1 MSESPMNTNP
11 FATRRTHCFSWL
23 PALALF
29 LAAGTAWAQPSL
41 TLQFASPATNSAPG
55 ADFNGFVDFAPE
67 GATLSASVLSG
78 SDIVPNGN
86 VTIFLIDTN
95 TIEVNLEPLTNKSGS
110 VTIELQAVASGQ
122 TSTVPFT
129 VVFRPY
135 PPFIPVIG
143 TRTIP
148 EDGSTNI
155 AFTVIDGDTPQGDLT
170 FSATSSNTALIDP
183 GGYAFTGTPGNF
195 SILITPNANI
205 NGTSTMTIAVSD
217 GIFTNTRSFN
227 VVVTP
232 QPDVSTISGMV
243 NRAFNDNAGVT
254 NILSGIA
261 VADVDHNMPV
271 AENLVATVTLSS
283 DQFAV
288 FANGGTTFGRTGV
301 PATVT
306 TSLANL
312 GVLPLPYR
320 GQPGA
325 VNNLSATVRVRGQ
338 TDNLTVTNTINLA
351 ITVINTPP
359 TFGVTVNPTSVV
371 EGVTIQPFSLLF
383 LTDLDIGDESFTFA
397 VDVLNS
403 NQANLVSF
411 QPVNTLADNAPG
423 IAANLPNLSLV
434 ASAGVMT
441 NPTEVIPLRFT
452 VTDSFGGTAI
462 ETGTITLVQ
471 AKNPP
476 QINGIPVQ
484 TVNKSDA
491 DPSFLLFPTGF
502 VLDPDEGGNQN
513 VRAVI
518 TQSNPQL
525 GTISSTNI
533 AFTTPAQLSQAI
545 RNLLFTPTPGALP
558 VGQFAETVITL
569 TVFDTASQFAQNS
582 SLKIRI
588 NSVNKA
594 PQILNVLSPADQ
606 PLLLNPAPVLKPFTG
621 IGLSSDDT
629 NNILFT
635 VSIDNVAKGAITNLG
650 GFTQSSPGVYQM
662 SGQPAAIVTSLTNI
676 SYILN
681 PSFLFPVDDP
691 GGTTFT
697 LTARDFALL
706 TSTRSLYIQVQNEPR
721 NHLVVRAQADGLPG
735 SLNYALANL
744 SNNDVIT
751 FALPSY
757 PATIRL
763 PGSAA
768 TVINRN
774 VTLKGPG
781 ANLLT
786 ISGDGNGDLVPD
798 RQLFRIRSRVTFEGL
813 TFARGTASFGGAFLV
828 ESNGFLI
835 LHQCSVVDSVAS
847 QYGGAIDVDGGQLTL
862 DGCYI
867 ARNSVN
873 ADTGMSG
880 AGVSVYSDKEIT
892 IVNTTFAGNQQLNP
906 DGDGGSALVV
916 QNLTPSTPM
925 SAFVTHATFVGNTD
939 ASDTASAALSVD
951 FGTRI
956 RPLNSVFNDLSGR
969 NIDVAGAGEF
979 VSRGGNT
986 CDDSTL
992 TLNLQQGQSG
1002 DVFLLNHP
1010 TDVTGTDA
1018 QLAPINAAGDPTP
1031 FAEPLPGS
1039 PVIGIGQPAG
1049 VPLDQRGILR
1059 QGLADAGAVE
1069 HNAFGRLVINELQT
1083 DSNTVDFVEIF
1094 VRRDSSPID
1103 LGPYSLFVDGV
1114 KVHDFANSTIV
1125 GTNNLFSFGASAS
1138 TTINPGFGMVVAFTT
1153 NPIALTSAINPTPVV
1168 RPSIPA
1174 AATGLDSRG
1183 VISIGIAG
1191 AQPIA
1196 SRSYLGVYLSP
1207 VTGTNV
1213 LPTTGNSLTLAPQYR
1228 GFAFVPHSY
1237 VLPGPF
1243 DGADTSLNLALNP
1256 SSPGAGSD
1264 GTPFGQDNAEPLAA
1278 ADVFTVSEDDLSELD
1293 VIANDFDG
1301 DGNDRLVIVDVSTA
1315 TAPATGD
1322 AATTLS
1328 AYGAD
1333 VAVDPATLPLR
1344 GARLTYDP
1352 RATAALQTLPVG
1364 VEAIDAVFYE
1374 AIDIGSAPV
1383 ESFTDGGAGTT
1394 LIASTNHRLTNN
1406 AVVTLSGSS
1415 TVDYQGTFAVTVTSE
1430 DAFTIPVT
1438 FAGSPFLN
1446 GQWESAEPR
1455 APTARSEASVTI
1467 RVTGINDPPV
1477 AADDTVT
1484 NVTERSLARLMVR
1497 PELAGSAIAFPG
1509 DPVPAPSSLLNQQ
1522 ILANDDDID
1531 SDDDWTSLRAVAVFG
1546 SVNPIVG
1553 YTGTPGQTPV
1563 VVSSTGHGLADGT
1576 TVVIANYQGHPSY
1589 NGTHVAT
1596 VLDANTFSIPVF
1608 FVDNHPA
1615 KGVWVVISEETRY
1628 DAVTDVGA
1636 EVTLVLRANA
1646 QEDHL
1651 LYDARTSAFLQGL
1664 AEGEFHTNR
1673 FFYAVED
1680 THGALGIGAIDVIVA
1695 GVNNTPTPG
1704 VDPGSLGQLGPI
1716 VGTNGLAG
1724 LLGSGLDLM
1733 YTLPPTTSSNR
1744 VNLHVLDESNLLPG
1758 TLVLADMFATDE
1770 DTTLLIAAADL
1781 LANDGDVDRTD
1792 ILNVIGVQSTSR
1804 LGASVS
1810 LNAGLLTYVPSV
1822 STTLQA
1828 LVRDELVIDS
1838 FNAVVTDGFTGG
1850 TVTSLV
1856 AVLVT
1861 GRNDTPVANPVFHT
1875 TDEDTVFAFDPRTND
1890 VDKDINFSEPDDRIT
1905 ILPLTNQPNP
1915 GLALVSMNAT
1925 QVVHDAP
1932 ASQLLNQLADWQ
1944 SFTNRFPYT
1953 ITDNSFLFAVDDD
1966 FHVPAGSVGIVLDP
1980 LANDRDFTDA
1990 TGTPVIASAGPSW
2003 QGGAVIV
2010 ASNGLSITYSSPP
2023 GFVGDDY
2030 FRYILVNSAGDTDEG
2045 RVLVRSTV
2053 PPVNGVLDAAPD
2065 AFAVAAGE
2073 SVTLDVLANDN
2084 MLPASGAGLT
2094 IAALVSSSQPGQPVL
2109 TNNSFRYTATNG
2121 LAPLTFRYR
2130 VNGGG
2135 TSSAEVDVTV
2145 DVIERRGTLRVQDD
2159 ALSVI
2164 AGSFDNEL
2172 DVLANEGLVTEVVTN
2187 LRIAAI
2193 TAPALHGT
2201 ATTNAAATRLV
2212 YTPAPGFTG
2221 LDTVE
2226 YLVTDRIG
2234 GTGTGRTTIA
2244 VGRIDTVPDFYK
2256 IAASTGSPS
2265 FVLTVLQND
2274 RTMPLSPTSLV
2285 LQSVAPIGTPGIG
2298 TLSVHP
2304 SGGFLVFVPSNTIGQ
2319 AEFTYVVADGG
2330 TPARTATGRVTI
2342 ATVPSGIYANPD
2354 QYAVLGGGVS
2364 YTLAVLTNDVSWP
2377 NVNKTYSLLSVGTG
2391 PNAPNQGGTVVINGN
2406 VLEYTPAPGF
2416 FGEESFTY
2424 SMTDATLTDVAQVTV
2439 SVRRG
2444 DLNAN
2449 DDAFAVY
2456 YEVPAGTNVA
2466 KAFTLPVL
2474 FNDRIQPAFDQLLS
2488 VVALGAGTNT
2498 PNLGGSV
2505 TIAGD
2510 GQSLVYRPLNAPAGS
2525 YVEQFTYEIS
2535 DGTDR
2540 RAQGT
2545 VRVRVENRA
2554 SNLVAYTQDD
2564 AFAVARSSIN
2574 NVLPVRNNDFI
2585 LPGTAAG
2592 WLITSVSAPVNGG
2605 TAVIQGGII
2614 RYTPPA
2620 GLVGEDRFTYSVNDG
2635 LGGTGNAEVRVKI
2648 GALPTLPDH
2657 AVALSGTTSNRIDVA
2672 RNDVLTPA
2680 YNGEYVLASVF
2691 GATAGG
2697 VIAVAGTTEVS
2708 YTPAPAYIGPYP
2720 YVETFRYR
2728 MVDDTGGLVTGLVSV
2743 TVHDANSD
2751 NATNLITLLVLG
2763 VNDEPEID
2771 NPAIPRAITDKESVS
2786 PLTSVL
2792 FTEVDEQTVERV
2804 DVTVALDDAAKGFL
2818 RNLGDFQLVAPGLY
2832 ALTNVT
2838 AATASAQIGNLVFEP
2853 VENRI
2858 TVPTSEDTR
2867 LIITITDNKSAPVVD
2882 TNTLITVT
2890 AVNDPPV
2897 IEGTRLGQTLYDR
2910 AQVNLFSG
2918 VTITEVDDLALQPLV
2933 ITITLSNRVNGVLTN
2948 VGPFTV
2954 VTTGVYRASN
2964 LTAVA
2969 ATEALR
2975 DLRFALGTNRVP
2987 VGGSLV
2993 TFFELVADDAFTV
3006 PPVTDPDTSVIAYNA
3021 FEGSLRPT
3029 DPGLQGSYGLAVDTI
3044 IDESVVGALNA
3055 TNAGPSSGA
3064 VLVYRR
3070 QPGPTNTWTQF
3081 QVLQP
3086 LTVETNDRFGRSVAI
3101 EGDLLAAGAIND
3113 ETGGVEVGSAY
3124 LFGRDLGGSN
3134 LWGQITRI
3142 FPTGIT
3148 SAVRFGFST
3157 DLSGD
3162 LLAVGAIDAAAT
3174 GTNRVGGVF
3183 LFERDAGGSN
3193 AWGEIARLF
3202 PSGLGTTNADFG
3214 WSVTLSGDRLA
3225 VGAPRTDVNP
3235 ATTNREGAVYVYER
3249 HQGGTNAWG
3258 LVQRLTAV
3266 QTNLSFEF
3274 GWDVA
3279 MDDAL
3284 LIVGAPSMTAGTTTN
3299 GGVVHVYEFDA
3310 ATNLWREI
3318 RRLDRRTDN
3327 ERRFGSGVD
3336 IKDGYLLVGAPHN
3349 NGPQNIGAAYYYQR
3363 DALVATNWNLLEKL
3377 FRPVGS
3383 TAGLYG
3389 SAVGLDVDT
3398 GIVGAPSNLA
3408 DISNRGFAFM
3418 YRFKFNNAPQLALP
3432 VGDLFANLG
3441 ISFTYLVPAATF
3453 VDPDPDDVL
3462 AVSAAFPDGS
3472 NGFAFVEGAVT
3483 GTPETVAITP
3493 VALTAADLSGA
3504 TTVHVFRVITLG
3516 PTNALA
3522 TPRTVWDLANFG
3534 TDVTNATLEATVW
3547 GGGADP
3553 DGDGLTNDEEYA
3565 FGSDPNTIDTSILTV
3580 MQVGGLAQVSYVRRS
3595 NDPALTFIL
3604 QGSQNLVTWTP
3615 AQWQVVSETPLG
3627 LTPDTERITL
3637 TLQVVGG
3644 NVFQHYRVLVSQ

>member
-1 MSESPMNTNP
+1 MSNAPMNIHITASRHSCRSMAWP
-11 FATRRTHCFSWL
+11 L
-23 PALALF
+23 
-29 LAAGTAWAQPSL
+29 LAAWLAAVAAYAQPSL
-41 TLQFASPATNSAPG
+41 TLQFSSPATNSAPG
-55 ADFNGFVDFAPE
+55 ATFNGSVDFAPPF
-67 GATLSASVLSG
+67 ATITSSVLSG
-78 SDIVPNGN
+78 SDIVPPAN
-86 VTIFLIDTN
+86 VSITPVDSN
-95 TIEVNLEPLTNKSGS
+95 TVQVTLQPLTNKSGS
-110 VTIELQAVASGQ
+110 VTVELMAVASGQ

-155 AFTVIDGDTPQGDLT
+155 AFTVIDGDTPQGDL
-170 FSATSSNTALIDP
+170 FLSASSSNTGLIDA

-217 GIFTNTRSFN
+217 GIFTNTRSFD
-227 VVVTP
+227 VVVTA
-232 QPDVSTISGMV
+232 QPDVSTISGIG
-243 NRAFNDNAGVT
+243 NRAFDDKVGTT
-254 NILSGIA
+254 NVFSGIN
-261 VADVDHNMPV
+261 VDDVDHNMPLP
-271 AENLVATVTLSS
+271 ENLVATVSLNS
-283 DQFAV
+283 DQFALLSS
-288 FANGGTTFGRTGV
+288 GGTTFGRTGF

-325 VNNLSATVRVRGQ
+325 VNNVSATVRVRGQ
-338 TDNLTVTNTINLA
+338 ADNLTVTSIVNFA

-371 EGVTIQPFSLLF
+371 EGASVQPFSMLF
-383 LTDLDIGDESFTFA
+383 LSDLDIADESFVFT

-403 NQANLVSF
+403 NQSNLISF

-423 IAANLPNLSLV
+423 IIANLPNLSVV
-434 ASAGVMT
+434 ASAGIVT
-441 NPTEVIPLRFT
+441 NPFEVIPLRFT
-452 VTDSFGGTAI
+452 VTDSYGGTSI
-462 ETGTITLVQ
+462 ETGEITLVQ

-491 DPSFLLFPTGF
+491 DPAFLLFPTGF
-502 VLDPDEGGNQN
+502 VVDPDEGGNQN

-525 GTISSTNI
+525 GTISTTNI
-533 AFTTPAQLSQAI
+533 TFATPAQLSQAI
-545 RNLLFTPTPGALP
+545 RNLLFTPTPGVLP

-569 TVFDTASQFAQNS
+569 TVFDTANQFAQNS

-588 NSVNKA
+588 NSVNKP
-594 PQILNVLSPADQ
+594 PQILNVLPSADQ
-606 PLLLNPAPVLKPFTG
+606 PLLLNPAAILKPFAG

-629 NNILFT
+629 NNVLFT
-635 VSIDNVAKGAITNLG
+635 VSIDNVAKGTITNLG
-650 GFTQSSPGVYQM
+650 GFTQSSPGVFQM
-662 SGQPAAIVTSLTNI
+662 SGQTAAIVASLTNI
-676 SYILN
+676 SYMLN

-706 TSTRSLYIQVQNEPR
+706 TSTRTLYIQVQSEPR

-735 SLNYALANL
+735 SLNYVLANL
-744 SNNDVIT
+744 SNNDIVT

-798 RQLFRIRSRVTFEGL
+798 RQLFRIRSRVTFEGV
-813 TFARGTASFGGAFLV
+813 TFSRGTASFGGAFLV

-835 LHQCSVVDSVAS
+835 LNQCAVVDSVAA

-862 DGCYI
+862 DGCFI
-867 ARNSVN
+867 GRNRV
-873 ADTGMSG
+873 AAETGMSG

-892 IVNTTFAGNQQLNP
+892 IVNTTFADNEQLNP
-906 DGDGGSALVV
+906 SGDGGSALVI

-925 SAFVTHATFVGNTD
+925 SAFVTHATFVGNDD
-939 ASDTASAALSVD
+939 ASDRASAALSVD

-956 RPLNSVFNDLSGR
+956 RARNSVFNDQSGR
-969 NIDVAGAGEF
+969 NIDVSGAGEF
-979 VSRGGNT
+979 ISLGGNV

-992 TLNLQQGQSG
+992 TANLQQGQGG

-1010 TDVTGTDA
+1010 TDVTDA
-1018 QLAPINAAGDPTP
+1018 DGLLAPLNLAGDPTP

-1039 PVIGIGQPAG
+1039 PVVGIGQPAG
-1049 VPLDQRGILR
+1049 ISVDQRGVLR
-1059 QGLADAGAVE
+1059 QGLPDAGAIE
-1069 HNAFGRLVINELQT
+1069 YNAFGRLVINELQT
-1083 DSNTVDFVEIF
+1083 DSNTVDFIELF
-1094 VRRDSSPID
+1094 VRRDSSPVD
-1103 LGPYSLFVDGV
+1103 LGPYALFVDGV
-1114 KVHDFANSTIV
+1114 KVHDFAQGTIV
-1125 GTNNLFSFGASAS
+1125 GTNSLFSFGASAS
-1138 TTINPGFGMVVAFTT
+1138 TIINPGFGMVVAFTT
-1153 NPIALTSAINPTPVV
+1153 GPISLTSPINPTPVV
-1168 RPSIPA
+1168 GPSIPA
-1174 AATGLDSRG
+1174 AASGLDSRG
-1183 VISIGIAG
+1183 VVSIGLSG

-1196 SRSYLGVYLSP
+1196 SRSYLGIYLSP
-1207 VTGTNV
+1207 VTGTN
-1213 LPTTGNSLTLAPQYR
+1213 LLATAGNSLTLAPQYR
-1228 GFAFVPHSY
+1228 GYALVPHSY
-1237 VLPGPF
+1237 ALPGPF
-1243 DGADTSLNLALNP
+1243 DGANTTLDLSLNP
-1256 SSPGAGSD
+1256 TSPGAGSD

-1278 ADVFTVSEDDLSELD
+1278 ADVFTVSEDNISELD
-1293 VIANDFDG
+1293 VVANDYDG
-1301 DGNDRLVIVDVSTA
+1301 DGNDRLVIVDVSTTSA
-1315 TAPATGD
+1315 TGTGD
-1322 AATTLS
+1322 ADSALS
-1328 AYGAD
+1328 AFGAD
-1333 VAVDPATLPLR
+1333 VAVDPATNPLR
-1344 GARLTYDP
+1344 GRRLVYDP
-1352 RATAALQTLPVG
+1352 RNAATLQALPVG
-1364 VEAIDAVFYE
+1364 VEAIDLLFYE
-1374 AIDIGSAPV
+1374 VIDIGYAAV
-1383 ESFTDGGAGTT
+1383 ESFADGGAGTT
-1394 LIASTNHRLTNN
+1394 LITSANHRLTNN
-1406 AVVTLSGSS
+1406 AIVTLSGSS
-1415 TVDYQGTFAVTVTSE
+1415 TVDYQGTFAVTVTGE
-1430 DAFTIPVT
+1430 DAFTIPVA

-1455 APTARSEASVTI
+1455 SPTARSEAAVTI
-1467 RVTGINDPPV
+1467 RGTGINDPPV
-1477 AADDTVT
+1477 ATPDTVT

-1497 PELAGSAIAFPG
+1497 PELAGSTLGFPG
-1509 DPVPAPSSLLNQQ
+1509 DPLPAPVNLLNQE
-1522 ILANDDDID
+1522 ILSNDDDVD
-1531 SDDDWTSLRAVAVFG
+1531 TDDDWTSLRVVGVFG
-1546 SVNPIVG
+1546 ALNPITS
-1553 YTGTPGQTPV
+1553 YSGTPGQSPV
-1563 VVSSTGHGLADGT
+1563 IVVAPAHGLVSGDT
-1576 TVVIANYQGHPSY
+1576 MLIANYGGHPSY
-1589 NGTHVAT
+1589 NGYHT
-1596 VLDANTFSIPVF
+1596 VTVIDANTLSIPVF
-1608 FVDNHPA
+1608 FVDNA
-1615 KGVWVVISEETRY
+1615 ADKGVWVVLDDTVRY

-1636 EVTLVLRANA
+1636 EVTLVLRANP

-1651 LYDARTSAFLQGL
+1651 LYDARTSTFLQGL
-1664 AEGEFHTNR
+1664 ALGEFHTNR
-1673 FFYAVED
+1673 FYYAVED
-1680 THGALGIGAIDVIVA
+1680 THGAVGIGSIDVVVA
-1695 GVNNTPTPG
+1695 GVNNTPVP
-1704 VDPGSLGQLGPI
+1704 VADPGSLGQLLP
-1716 VGTNGLAG
+1716 VAATNGLASVLDG
-1724 LLGSGLDLM
+1724 GLDLM
-1733 YTLPPTTSSNR
+1733 YTLPPTTVSNR
-1744 VNLHVLDESNLLPG
+1744 VDLHVLDASAVLPG
-1758 TLVLADMFATDE
+1758 TVVLADLFSTDE
-1770 DTTLLIAAADL
+1770 DTTLLIATADL
-1781 LANDGDVDRTD
+1781 LINDSDVDRTD
-1792 ILNVIGVQSTSR
+1792 VLSVIAAQSVSR

-1822 STTLQA
+1822 STSLQA

-1838 FNAVVTDGFTGG
+1838 FDVVVSDGFPGG

-1875 TDEDTVFAFDPRTND
+1875 TDEDTVFVFDPRTND
-1890 VDKDINFSEPDDRIT
+1890 VDKDINFSEPDDRIS
-1905 ILPLTNQPNP
+1905 IIPVVNVANP
-1915 GLALVSMNAT
+1915 GLALVSMNTT

-1944 SFTNRFPYT
+1944 SFTNRFSYM
-1953 ITDNSFLFAVDDD
+1953 ITDNSFLFAVDDE
-1966 FHVPAGSVGIVLDP
+1966 FHVPAGSVGLVLDP
-1980 LANDRDFTDA
+1980 LSNDRDFTDA
-1990 TGTPVIASAGPSW
+1990 TGTPVIVSAGPSW
-2003 QGGAVIV
+2003 QGGAVSIV
-2010 ASNGLSITYSSPP
+2010 SNGLALTYSSPP

-2030 FRYILVNSAGDTDEG
+2030 LRYTIRNSAGDTDDG
-2045 RVLVRSTV
+2045 RIMIRSTV
-2053 PPVNGVLDAAPD
+2053 ASINGILEAAPD

-2073 SVTLDVLANDN
+2073 SVTLNVLANDN
-2084 MLPASGAGLT
+2084 MLPASGASFT
-2094 IAALVSSSQPGQPVL
+2094 IEALVSSSQPGQPVL
-2109 TNNSFRYTATNG
+2109 TNNTFRFEATNG

-2130 VNGGG
+2130 INGGG
-2135 TSSAEVDVTV
+2135 TSTAEADVTV
-2145 DVIERRGTLRVQDD
+2145 AVIERRGTLRVQDD
-2159 ALSVI
+2159 AFSVP
-2164 AGSFDNEL
+2164 ASSFDNEL

-2193 TAPALHGT
+2193 LVPTTHGT
-2201 ATTNAAATRLV
+2201 VTTNAAATRLL
-2212 YTPAPGFTG
+2212 YTPAAGFVG
-2221 LDTVE
+2221 VDSVE

-2234 GTGTGRTTIA
+2234 GTGTGRASIA
-2244 VGRIDTVPDFYK
+2244 VGRIDTMSDFYR
-2256 IAASTGSPS
+2256 IAASTSATP
-2265 FVLTVLQND
+2265 FVLNVLAND
-2274 RTMPLSPTSLV
+2274 RVQPLMPTSLV
-2285 LQSVAPIGTPGIG
+2285 LLAVTPNSPSTIGTMA
-2298 TLSVHP
+2298 VHP
-2304 SGGFLVFVPSNTIGQ
+2304 SGSHLVFTPSNVIGQ
-2319 AEFTYVVADGG
+2319 VVYTYVVRDGG
-2330 TPARTATGRVTI
+2330 ASFRSTTGRVTV
-2342 ATVPSGIYANPD
+2342 ATVPSGIYASPD
-2354 QYAVLGGGVS
+2354 RFAVRGGGAS
-2364 YTLAVLTNDVSWP
+2364 YQLPVLTNDVTYP
-2377 NVNKTYSLLSVGTG
+2377 NINKTYTLLSIGTG

-2406 VLEYTPAPGF
+2406 QLSYTPAPGF

-2424 SMTDATLTDVAQVTV
+2424 TMTDATLTDVAQVTV

-2444 DLNAN
+2444 DLSAN
-2449 DDAFAVY
+2449 DDTYAVF
-2456 YEVPAGTNVA
+2456 YEIPSGTNTA
-2466 KAFTLPVL
+2466 RAFTLPVVL
-2474 FNDRIQPAFDQLLS
+2474 NDRIEPAFDQIMS
-2488 VVALGAGTNT
+2488 VVALGAGTNV
-2498 PNLGGSV
+2498 PNQGGSV
-2505 TIAGD
+2505 SISGD
-2510 GQSLVYRPLNAPAGS
+2510 GLSLVYRPLNAPVGS
-2525 YVEQFTYEIS
+2525 YIEQFTYEIS

-2554 SNLVAYTQDD
+2554 SNLVAFTQDD
-2564 AFAVARSSIN
+2564 AYAVARNSIN
-2574 NVLPVRNNDFI
+2574 NALPVRANDFI

-2614 RYTPPA
+2614 RYSPPT
-2620 GLVGEDRFTYSVNDG
+2620 GLVGEDRFSYSVNDG
-2635 LGGTGNAEVRVKI
+2635 LGGTGSAEVRVKV

-2657 AVALSGTTSNRIDVA
+2657 AVVLSGTTSNRIEVA

-2691 GATAGG
+2691 GTSGG
-2697 VIAVAGTTEVS
+2697 GSIAVVGTTEVS
-2708 YTPAPAYIGPYP
+2708 YTPAPAYAGPYP

-2763 VNDEPEID
+2763 VNDIPEID

-2838 AATASAQIGNLVFEP
+2838 AASASAQIGNLVFEP

-2867 LIITITDNKSAPVVD
+2867 LIISISDNKSAPVVD

-2897 IEGTRLGQTLYDR
+2897 IEGTRLNQTLYDR
-2910 AQVNLFSG
+2910 GQINLFSS

-2948 VGPFTV
+2948 VGPFAV

-2964 LTAVA
+2964 LTASA

-3006 PPVTDPDTSVIAYNA
+3006 PPVKDPNTSVIAYNA

-3029 DPGLQGSYGLAVDTI
+3029 DTGLQGSYGLAVDTI

-3055 TNAGPSSGA
+3055 TNAGPNSGA

-3070 QPGPTNTWTQF
+3070 QAGPTNTWTQF

-3113 ETGGVEVGSAY
+3113 ETGTVEVGSAY

-3134 LWGQITRI
+3134 LWGEITRI
-3142 FPTGIT
+3142 FPAGIT
-3148 SAVRFGFST
+3148 NAIRFGFSV

-3174 GTNRVGGVF
+3174 GTNRTGGVF
-3183 LFERDAGGSN
+3183 LYERDAGGSN
-3193 AWGEIARLF
+3193 AWGEIARFF
-3202 PSGLGTTNADFG
+3202 PSGVGITNADFG

-3225 VGAPRTDVNP
+3225 VGAPRVDVNP
-3235 ATTNREGAVYVYER
+3235 ATTNREGAVFVYAR

-3258 LVQRLTAV
+3258 LVQRLAAV

-3279 MDDAL
+3279 MDDDL

-3299 GGVVHVYEFDA
+3299 GGVVHVYEYDA
-3310 ATNLWREI
+3310 TTNLWREI
-3318 RRLDRRTDN
+3318 RRLDRRNDN

-3336 IKDGYLLVGAPHN
+3336 IKNGYLLIGAPHN
-3349 NGPQNIGAAYYYQR
+3349 NGAQNIGAAYYYQR

-3377 FRPVGS
+3377 FRPAGS

-3418 YRFKFNNAPQLALP
+3418 YRFKYNNAPILALP

-3441 ISFTYLVPAATF
+3441 IPFTYLVPVATF

-3462 AVSAAFPDGS
+3462 AVSTAFPDGS

-3504 TTVHVFRVITLG
+3504 STVHVFRVITLG

-3580 MQVGGLAQVSYVRRS
+3580 MQAGGLAQVSYVRRS